1 MKNKYFNFAIIL
13 LFFIGIFIVLN
24 HPFKGTEPTQ
34 PIEPIESSHIPANI
48 KSVQLGG
55 QNVQVDLALTTA
67 TQEQGLSGRTS
78 LAPNTGMLFVFP
90 TPNKYLF
97 WMKDMNFPIDMI
109 WLAPSVGGDDDAKV
123 VYIAKDATPASYP
136 STFGPGANDQDALYV
151 IEVPSGFADAN
162 NLKVGDSV
170 LFTY

>member
-1 MKNKYFNFAIIL
+1 
-13 LFFIGIFIVLN
+13 
-24 HPFKGTEPTQ
+24 
-34 PIEPIESSHIPANI
+34 
-48 KSVQLGG
+48 
-55 QNVQVDLALTTA
+55 
-67 TQEQGLSGRTS
+67 
-78 LAPNTGMLFVFP
+78 
-90 TPNKYLF
+90 
-97 WMKDMNFPIDMI
+97 MKDMNFPIDMI